1 MSNKWLYS
9 GMSVALFGV
18 LLSSM
23 GGGIWGA
30 DSTIGHWTGDMF
42 RNLCHQDPNRSFF
55 INNLQM
61 AVNSRCF
68 GVFAGLWS
76 GWMLIPLFLKG
87 YSKKNPFLWLLLFAL
102 IIQIIDY
109 VGNFFGFWTNN
120 NESRLILGFLLG
132 FTASLSVYDLFK

>member
-1 MSNKWLYS
+1 
-9 GMSVALFGV
+9 MSVALFGV

-76 GWMLIPLFLKG
+76 GWLLIPLFLKV